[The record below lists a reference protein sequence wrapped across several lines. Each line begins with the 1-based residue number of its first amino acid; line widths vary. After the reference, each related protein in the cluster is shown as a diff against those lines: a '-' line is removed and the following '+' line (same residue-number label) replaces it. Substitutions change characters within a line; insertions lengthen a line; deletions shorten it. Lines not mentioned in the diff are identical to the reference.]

1 MRVLLTSEARF
12 ERTPDGVLWGAAPYG
27 AVMWR
32 RYLDVFS
39 SALLIARVTDVRRPS
54 PGSVEA
60 LSPEID
66 CCPLPPYAGLGGL
79 LRHLGPVHAAVSRSI
94 RACDAVIVR
103 SPSPIAFMTSRAML
117 AAGRPYAAQ
126 IVGDPDQVFAAGA
139 FRHPLRVPLRRL
151 ATLAQ
156 QQLSRDAAAVLFV
169 TKRVLQG
176 KYPTRGRAYSASDVS
191 LDDSD
196 FDACPAHRGRRGAL
210 FTLVTVASLDQPY
223 KGMAVLLEAIARL
236 CQQEAA
242 VRLQIVGAGRLLPAL
257 QQQSLALGLGSAVDF
272 LGQLDRD
279 GVRGILKSADLYVQP
294 SLTEGLPRALLE
306 AMAQGL
312 AAVASDVGG
321 IPELLPPDCLVP
333 RGDAGR
339 LADAIAA
346 FMASDRWRATAGERN
361 RHVASAYHEREQT
374 ALRKEFLRS
383 VASDVLLAREAV
395 CA

>member
-1 MRVLLTSEARF
+1 
-12 ERTPDGVLWGAAPYG
+12 
-27 AVMWR
+27 MWR
-32 RYLDVFS
+32 RYLDVFT
-39 SALLIARVTDVRRPS
+39 SALVLARVSDVRQPS
-54 PGSVEA
+54 PGCVEA
-60 LSPEID
+60 SAPGIEFY
-66 CCPLPPYAGLGGL
+66 PLPPYAGLGGL
-79 LRHLGPVHAAVSRSI
+79 VCHLGPLRAAVTRSI
-94 RACDAVIVR
+94 RACDAVILR
-103 SPSPIAFMTSRAML
+103 SPSPLAYLTSRAVL
-117 AAGRPYAAQ
+117 GAGRPYAAQ
-126 IVGDPDQVFAAGA
+126 LVGDPDQVFTAGA
-139 FRHPLRVPLRRL
+139 IKHPLRIPLRRL

-169 TKRVLQG
+169 TKRVLQD

-196 FDACPAHRGRRGAL
+196 FDACPVHRPHRGEP

-223 KGMAVLLEAIARL
+223 KGTAFLLEAVARL
-236 CQQEAA
+236 RRKEEA

-257 QQQSLALGLGSAVDF
+257 QRQAHALGIGPAVDF
-272 LGQLDRD
+272 LGQVDRD
-279 GVRGILKSADLYVQP
+279 GVRQVLKSADLFVLP

-361 RHVASAYHEREQT
+361 RYVASAYHEREQT
-374 ALRKEFLRS
+374 AIRKEFLRS
-383 VASDVLLAREAV
+383 VASDVQQASEAV